1 MDKYAERLTGFMR
14 AMGCMNDAANRVSD
28 YFVVKLEDSDSM
40 LTSLAIYHSTITD
53 KFPAAYWHPQLEACT
68 QIIFMET
75 VALWFFEHQ
84 DAQLLPHLLK
94 QNLLA
99 TFIDDLN
106 EMTGNALFFT
116 LITSP
121 PVWYGSLHDE
131 FVIES
136 PYGRYLVH
144 FSCHD

>member
-1 MDKYAERLTGFMR
+1 
-14 AMGCMNDAANRVSD
+14 
-28 YFVVKLEDSDSM
+28 
-40 LTSLAIYHSTITD
+40 
-53 KFPAAYWHPQLEACT
+53 
-68 QIIFMET
+68 MET
-75 VALWFFEHQ
+75 VATWFFEHE
-84 DAQLLPHLLK
+84 DMQLLSSSLT

-99 TFIDDLN
+99 NFIDDLN

-136 PYGRYLVH
+136 QYGRYLIH
-144 FSCHD
+144 FSCH

>member
-1 MDKYAERLTGFMR
+1 MDMYAERLTGFMR
-14 AMGCMNDAANRVSD
+14 AVGCMNDAANRVSD
-28 YFVVKLEDSDSM
+28 YFVVKLEDSESM
-40 LTSLAIYHSTITD
+40 LTSLTIYHSTLTD
-53 KFPAAYWHPQLEACT
+53 KFPAAYWHPQLKACAEK
-68 QIIFMET
+68 QFMET
-75 VALWFFEHQ
+75 VASWFFEHQ
-84 DAQLLPHLLK
+84 DTQRLPSSLK

-99 TFIDDLN
+99 NFKDEFT

-116 LITSP
+116 LTTSP

-136 PYGRYLVH
+136 PYGRFLVH

>member
-53 KFPAAYWHPQLEACT
+53 KFPAAYWHPQLKACP

-75 VALWFFEHQ
+75 VASWFFEHQ
-84 DAQLLPHLLK
+84 DTQLLPPSLK

-121 PVWYGSLHDE
+121 PVWYGSLHEE

-144 FSCHD
+144 FSCHG

>member
-1 MDKYAERLTGFMR
+1 
-14 AMGCMNDAANRVSD
+14 
-28 YFVVKLEDSDSM
+28 M
-40 LTSLAIYHSTITD
+40 LASLAMYHSTITD

-68 QIIFMET
+68 QKTLMET
-75 VALWFFEHQ
+75 AASWFFEHQ
-84 DAQLLPHLLK
+84 DTHVLPSSIK

-99 TFIDDLN
+99 NFLDGLN
-106 EMTGNALFFT
+106 EMTGNAHFFI

-121 PVWYGSLHDE
+121 PVWYGSLHEE

-136 PYGRYLVH
+136 EYGRYLVH

>member
-14 AMGCMNDAANRVSD
+14 ALGCMNDAANRVSD
-28 YFVVKLEDSDSM
+28 YFVVKLEECDSM
-40 LTSLAIYHSTITD
+40 LTSLAMYHSTITD

-68 QIIFMET
+68 QEMFQET
-75 VALWFFEHQ
+75 VASWFFEHQ
-84 DAQLLPHLLK
+84 DTQVLPSSLK

-99 TFIDDLN
+99 NFLDDLN
-106 EMTGNALFFT
+106 EMTGDALFFT

-121 PVWYGSLHDE
+121 PVWYGSLHEE

-136 PYGRYLVH
+136 QYGRYLVH

>member
-14 AMGCMNDAANRVSD
+14 AVGCMNDTANRVSD
-28 YFVVKLEDSDSM
+28 YFVIKLEESDSL
-40 LTSLAIYHSTITD
+40 LTSLAMYHSSVTD
-53 KFPAAYWHPQLEACT
+53 KFPATYWHPQLRACS
-68 QIIFMET
+68 QKIFMET
-75 VALWFFEHQ
+75 VASWFFEHK
-84 DAQLLPHLLK
+84 DTQLLPSSLK

-99 TFIDDLN
+99 HFIDDLN

-121 PVWYGSLHDE
+121 PVWYGSLHEE

-136 PYGRYLVH
+136 QYGKYLVH
-144 FSCHD
+144 FSCH